1 MMLRQMTAAVI
12 ATATV
17 GLAVAAA
24 QASAD
29 GDYIVV
35 LRSNT
40 LNPASVRA
48 RLEHQGGI
56 RPNRHFD
63 LVLPGFAATL
73 TDAQLQGLQ
82 ADPAVAY
89 VTPDIPIH
97 ADAMTATAPKEL
109 VPPGIR
115 RIGAATGPL
124 VHGASGTAV
133 AVVDTGLDL
142 SSPDLAAVDGTNC
155 QAPGTPA
162 QDDNG
167 HGTHIGG
174 TIAGRNTGTGVVGV
188 APGTR
193 LYAVKVLDK
202 KASGTLSSLLCGID
216 WVTQNAQALGIR
228 VVNLSISGTGSDDG
242 DCGLTNQDPLH
253 TAICRSV
260 AAGVTYVAAAGN
272 DGRDLATVIPA
283 AYPEV
288 LTVTAMSDTD
298 GQPGGRGPAPAC
310 DKKERDDTPWSYSN
324 FATTAAAAAHVVAA
338 PGVCVVSTKLRSG
351 TTTLS
356 GTSMATPHVAGAVA
370 LCIDD
375 GGVAGRCGPLNP
387 SGIIRR
393 VLGDAADAATFSG
406 FPGDPLRPVAGR
418 IYGPLVSAAGY

>member
-1 MMLRQMTAAVI
+1 MTGRRITAALLAVL
-12 ATATV
+12 AA
-17 GLAVAAA
+17 GLAGAAA
-24 QASAD
+24 QASAA
-29 GDYIVV
+29 GDYVVV
-35 LRSNT
+35 LRDGT
-40 LNPASVRA
+40 PNPTAVSA
-48 RLEHQGGI
+48 RLEHQSNIHASRRFG
-56 RPNRHFD
+56 F
-63 LVLPGFAATL
+63 VLPGFAASL
-73 TDAQLQGLQ
+73 DDAQLQALQ

-89 VTPDIPIH
+89 VTPDIPML
-97 ADAMTATAPKEL
+97 ADGMTATAPKEI
-109 VPPGIR
+109 VPPGVR

-124 VHGASGTAV
+124 VHSASGTGV
-133 AVVDTGLDL
+133 AVIDTGLDL
-142 SSPDLAAVDGTNC
+142 TSPDLSAVNGTNC

-167 HGTHIGG
+167 HGTHIAG
-174 TIAGRNTGTGVVGV
+174 TIAGRNTGTGVAGV

-202 KASGTLSSLLCGID
+202 KAAGTLSTLLCGVD

-242 DCGLTNQDPLH
+242 NCGLTNQDPLH

-260 AAGVTYVAAAGN
+260 AAGVTYVVSAGN
-272 DGRDLATVIPA
+272 DARDLAAVIPA

-298 GQPGGRGPAPAC
+298 GLAGGRGPVPAC
-310 DKKERDDTPWSYSN
+310 ERKERDDTPWSYSN
-324 FATTAAAAAHVVAA
+324 FATTAAMAAHVVAA
-338 PGVCVVSTKLRSG
+338 PGTCVVSTKLKGG

-356 GTSMATPHVAGAVA
+356 GTSMAAPHVTGAVA

-375 GGVAGRCGPLNP
+375 GGVAGRCGPLAP
-387 SGIIRR
+387 SGIMRR
-393 VLGDAADAATFSG
+393 LLSDAGDAAVLDG

-418 IYGPLVSAAGY
+418 IYGPLVRAAGY